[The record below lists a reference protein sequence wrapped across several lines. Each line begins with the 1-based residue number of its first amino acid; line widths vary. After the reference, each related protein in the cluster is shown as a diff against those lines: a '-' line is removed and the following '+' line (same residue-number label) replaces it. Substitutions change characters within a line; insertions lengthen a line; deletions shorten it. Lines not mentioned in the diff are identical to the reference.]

1 MKQIIREGDPVQ
13 RMVFVVHGRVRRS
26 QALNRG
32 FIGTSMLQ
40 PGSFFGD
47 ELLSWC
53 LCRPFIDRLPSSS
66 ATFVCVE
73 SIEAYCLDADQL
85 RYITDHFRYQF
96 ASDRLLRTMRYYSS
110 NWRSWA
116 AVTIQIAWRRNRT
129 RTKGTVSPLMHN
141 RGTESLLRYY
151 AVCFMSLKPQD
162 HLE

>member
-1 MKQIIREGDPVQ
+1 MRNCAITYTITIDFLEVVKLFDIPMKQIIREGDPVQ

-53 LCRPFIDRLPSSS
+53 LRRTFIDRLPSSS

-85 RYITDHFRYQF
+85 RYITDHFRY
-96 ASDRLLRTMRYYSS
+96 
-110 NWRSWA
+110 
-116 AVTIQIAWRRNRT
+116 
-129 RTKGTVSPLMHN
+129 
-141 RGTESLLRYY
+141 
-151 AVCFMSLKPQD
+151 
-162 HLE
+162 